1 MKDEVSRVRAGR
13 FTAQCGERRRG
24 FRVQGS
30 GFRVPIPK
38 IINQKS

>member
-1 MKDEVSRVRAGR
+1 MKHEVSRVRAGR

-24 FRVQGS
+24 FRVQ
-30 GFRVPIPK
+30 IPQ